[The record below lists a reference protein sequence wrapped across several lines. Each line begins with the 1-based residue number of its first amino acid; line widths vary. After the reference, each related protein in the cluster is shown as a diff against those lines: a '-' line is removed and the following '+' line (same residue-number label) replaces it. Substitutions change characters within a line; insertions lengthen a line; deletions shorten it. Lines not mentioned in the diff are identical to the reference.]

1 MKYVSTLPIETV
13 IVINPHA
20 IAYSDYIH
28 ISHGK
33 HASGDFS
40 QFHAGNVRIEVDYDT
55 ELVKKISICQEAS
68 NICRNI
74 RKRYWLDLCFV
85 MILFIS

>member
-13 IVINPHA
+13 IVISPHA

-28 ISHGK
+28 ISPGK

-55 ELVKKISICQEAS
+55 ELVKKITQSAKKYHIFAGTLG
-68 NICRNI
+68 
-74 RKRYWLDLCFV
+74 KDDD
-85 MILFIS
+85 